1 MKHNWLTVM
10 AILAMLLG
18 LVPGSVFVPPL
29 AARVPGPDLAANVA
43 VVSDD
48 PPIELAHTAYLPLV
62 VGSGQPGPPPTS
74 TYAAALS
81 QALAD
86 CAGTAL
92 NQVCYGRGSVT
103 LDGGGP
109 LTIPGQVATL
119 DGVSGL
125 TLVSP
130 DPAQWSIALL
140 RLAADSLTPDLGLT
154 LLVFGNVEINSLIL
168 FDAAAD
174 NWDVAPALLF
184 SSSPVPGQDPQTG
197 GLVLYN
203 PNEEPLSIDLNG
215 VDLSLASSAVVE
227 ARPGVK
233 MTVTMA
239 TGAAL
244 VSTASGDSGAIRGQ
258 QLTVP
263 LDAGGAAAGAPTTPT
278 EIDEDLLEPLVS
290 HKEDDLLEPLVPE
303 FEPVDL
309 VQEFQDLLAR
319 FDSAY
324 DRCMQGDSS
333 QVYRVMWR
341 GRMLRINKSLL
352 PAGRLSLI
360 EAQVKQCATFELE
373 FNSVVT
379 GTSSIA
385 WGSIYVQEQG
395 MIVSYDID
403 GQLVQ
408 PQEGPLTHVRY
419 DMDFVWPPEC
429 YDVVLED
436 GRVGLQEGYMRI
448 NRSRLDISTPVIH
461 PTVGEQFMGFLP
473 CFNPPGEYPNPAS
486 WTTLFY
492 LLHESELFV
501 GGFQFTPAHWK
512 YTGNQ
517 ILAEAII
524 TGREVLFNDG
534 TATGATWLIMLH
546 KPGS

>member
-1 MKHNWLTVM
+1 MKRNWLIVM

-18 LVPGSVFVPPL
+18 LVPGSVFVPTL

-43 VVSDD
+43 VGRDD
-48 PPIELAHTAYLPLV
+48 PPVELAHSVYLPLV

-74 TYAAALS
+74 PYAAALS

-109 LTIPGQVATL
+109 LAIPGQVATL

-130 DPAQWSIALL
+130 DPAHWSIALL

-154 LLVFGNVEINSLIL
+154 ILAFGNVEINGLTL
-168 FDAAAD
+168 FDATAG

-184 SSSPVPGQDPQTG
+184 SSSPVPGEDPHTG

-203 PNEEPLSIDLNG
+203 PNDKELLSISLNG

-227 ARPGVK
+227 AEPGVK

-244 VSTASGDSGAIRGQ
+244 VSTASGDSAAIQTQ

-263 LDAGGAAAGAPTTPT
+263 LDAGGTAAGAPTTPT
-278 EIDEDLLEPLVS
+278 EIEEDLLEPLVS
-290 HKEDDLLEPLVPE
+290 HEEDDLLEPLVPE
-303 FEPVDL
+303 AVDL
-309 VQEFQDLLAR
+309 MQEFRNLLAM

-324 DRCMQGDSS
+324 NRCMQGDSR
-333 QVYRVMWR
+333 QVYRVMWGAR
-341 GRMLRINKSLL
+341 VLRINKRLL
-352 PAGRLSLI
+352 ADGQLSLI
-360 EAQVKQCATFELE
+360 DAQVRQCATFELE

-408 PQEGPLTHVRY
+408 PQEVPLTHVRY

-436 GRVGLQEGYMRI
+436 GRLGLQEGYMRI
-448 NRSRLDISTPVIH
+448 NRNRLDISTPVIH
-461 PTVGEQFMGFLP
+461 PTVGEDFMGFLP
-473 CFNPPGEYPNPAS
+473 CFNPPGEYANPAS